1 MGSVALPTFS
11 ESRVGKQGSS
21 RGKCAY
27 TDLGHLIGT
36 PGTPE
41 EARGGAGSLS
51 LVVNV
56 LTARV
61 DPCAT
66 GFQLGQDLGAAQ
78 MAQVVGFLR
87 HHPTPTPGRPALC
100 PCIGS

>member
-1 MGSVALPTFS
+1 M
-11 ESRVGKQGSS
+11 
-21 RGKCAY
+21 
-27 TDLGHLIGT
+27 
-36 PGTPE
+36 
-41 EARGGAGSLS
+41 S